1 MTTHIISMTYPPK
14 IDGVRDGTIRQ
25 TIRAYNPK
33 FPFKL
38 DDKLLIHG
46 WSGKPYRSPWS
57 WRISGVVKELDH
69 LWVDSDIWALKD
81 HYDLTHSGL
90 ATAISFWDT
99 PHHRID
105 KIAKVDGIDPPTGLG
120 LKKVIEGFHG
130 RLPDFFDPI
139 DKMREF
145 QVIRW

>member
-1 MTTHIISMTYPPK
+1 MTTHIVSMTYPPK
-14 IDGVRDGTIRQ
+14 ITGVRNGTIRQ

-57 WRISGVVKELDH
+57 WRIDGVVKELDH
-69 LWVDSDIWALKD
+69 LWVDSDAWVLKD
-81 HYDLTHSGL
+81 HYDLTHSGS
-90 ATAISFWDT
+90 ATALNPWDT
-99 PHHRID
+99 PHRLIEN
-105 KIAKVDGIDPPTGLG
+105 IAKADGIDPPTPIG
-120 LKKVIEGFHG
+120 LKTVLETFHG
-130 RLPDFFDPI
+130 SFPDDE
-139 DKMREF
+139 MLEF